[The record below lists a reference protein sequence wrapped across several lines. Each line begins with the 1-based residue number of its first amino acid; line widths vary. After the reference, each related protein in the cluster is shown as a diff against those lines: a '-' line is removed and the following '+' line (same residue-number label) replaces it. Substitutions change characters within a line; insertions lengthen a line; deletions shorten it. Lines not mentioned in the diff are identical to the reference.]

1 LAWFKKLG
9 LINQAPTKNSRF
21 LPLFNTFVGANGRS
35 PLPFEPCQKINKNYL
50 KTGGLKMQ
58 RTIFYSRIFLFA
70 SFVFIGFSCGGGEKE
85 KSLKITSPENEAVID
100 ESADLNSEASG
111 IQIDVEA
118 EVKGFELG
126 DILYLWIEDDTGSWT
141 SVNRVYDGSGKVV
154 FSSVTFQPGT
164 PEFPANYKLT
174 VADSSRSIKSEEV
187 LIHVTSCSQLAWIEP
202 MNGFLWNAGDDKD
215 NNIENGFQHDVK
227 VTITSPPQTELSL
240 YINNQISGTAVVRED
255 QSAVFENVDFPST
268 HDIVL
273 EIREGEKCKYSI
285 SGTLDIEAP
294 ECQIISPS
302 GAEWLNLSNDED
314 AVSAGIQV
322 DVIVSSQDAVS
333 ADLFIDDAQYGTS
346 NFSGGRATFENA
358 TLSDAPAGGR
368 CLRAVC
374 TDDAGNKGFSGTTCY
389 GVDSVVPQV
398 TIEEPQDG
406 AYLNDSADAN
416 PDEEGVQVAVVVSSD
431 HPNTTVEMWVSST
444 AGDCSGIPT
453 PGPDGTPRAD
463 ENGRAEG
470 QVTMPSMDGDVT
482 ICARITRQSGNLAN
496 DIVIVHFDTVAPNV
510 QITRPNGNI
519 PNYTENQPDDSLI
532 LLVEDETPGDERANF
547 TVEAECEL
555 IGYEVKLYSTLS
567 STEKATSTC
576 QACSSG
582 CTLPGKAVFSGVYL
596 EETAATPYSLYAAQ
610 TDDAGN
616 TGISAQVPV
625 VVDTIPPRPTIIDP
639 SCGSTLNLPR
649 NPTPPPDYLR
659 SISFGFGGET
669 PLAGSITLQILDS
682 GGNVY
687 SSYTESDIENY
698 GTFARKVNAGFAEGE
713 NRIVA
718 CFDDEHGQNGC
729 NSECRVTFQNR
740 PTVIFTAPLDRA
752 NLGASNDTNPGTPGL
767 QYEVKFNADVPN
779 NSPTSLSI
787 NGTPEASRNCTFN
800 PVTGKCEVTYPVT
813 INEGRNIVLHGCAT
827 DSRGEG
833 CKDITIN
840 VDLTPPSAIT
850 DLNLTIAQPRHRREG
865 RITLSW
871 TAPSDAGQ
879 PVSGYD
885 IRCDSF
891 QINDSNFNSATS
903 YPYTGVVPNPG
914 QPDRQEV
921 VIPKVGLN
929 TTYWCAV
936 KALDI
941 VNNPSNISNVPSIA
955 ITLLSQVIEGPS
967 GTTDYFGY
975 FADGLGDINGDGF
988 EDFAVGSANNR
999 VLIFFGVSNPSSVPT
1014 TPSVTINGPSG
1025 AQFGMAVAGIGNFN
1039 GDSFKDLAIS
1049 APLANSGKG
1058 EVYVFFGRNS
1068 WPATLNYTNANLTLT
1083 MDDPS
1088 STMDD
1093 NARFGW
1099 SLSTAGD
1106 FNGDG
1111 LDDIIIGSYG
1121 WNANSGTAFVILG
1134 RNSFS
1139 TSVISVPNDLSTN
1152 FAGDFMINSPSGG
1165 SFGGSCSLIGRINA
1179 DSFDDIA
1186 CGANQTSSGGSVYL
1200 IYGRNSCPPNC
1211 GLNQISVN
1219 STINSPDPVITEGL
1233 RFGNWI
1239 SGSGD
1244 INGDGRDDLAVGAP
1258 WAPGDGTRQGK
1269 VYIFYH
1275 NGSTI
1280 DSTPDSIITNGSSA
1294 PASDQFGF
1302 MLARGKSGGFRNI
1315 GKIDNNF
1322 ADLLI
1327 GSAAYGTGVGAS
1339 FMFLGSTTFGA
1350 SLTSENADYI
1360 FRYTGTE
1367 TTVNSRPFY
1376 IGDVNNDGYSDF
1388 GIGFPQYA
1396 SNRGEVVVY
1405 Y

>member
-1 LAWFKKLG
+1 MNNKLNFIISA
-9 LINQAPTKNSRF
+9 L
-21 LPLFNTFVGANGRS
+21 LFS
-35 PLPFEPCQKINKNYL
+35 IS
-50 KTGGLKMQ
+50 
-58 RTIFYSRIFLFA
+58 I
-70 SFVFIGFSCGGGEKE
+70 FSCNGGGGGG
-85 KSLKITSPENEAVID
+85 KSLNIISPENDAVID
-100 ESADLNSEASG
+100 PTLDVNQQVSG
-111 IQIDVEA
+111 IQINVVA
-118 EVKGFELG
+118 EVKGFEKG
-126 DILYLWIEDDTGSWT
+126 DTLFLRILDKSGSET
-141 SVNRVYDGSGKVV
+141 SLDKLYDGTGRIT

-164 PEFPANYKLT
+164 VESPENYTLT
-174 VADSSRSIKSEEV
+174 VTNVSKSVTSSEV
-187 LIHVTSCSQLAWIEP
+187 IIHVVGTGTCSAVTWIEP
-202 MNGFLWNAGDDKD
+202 EDNFHWNENDDKD
-215 NNIENGFQHDVK
+215 NDLSNGFQHDVK
-227 VTITSPPQTELSL
+227 AMIVTPSGTIVSL
-240 YINNQISGTAVVRED
+240 YVNNQIAKTATVGSD
-255 QSAVFENVDFPST
+255 NLAIFESVDFPST
-268 HDIVL
+268 SQITL
-273 EIREGEKCKYSI
+273 ELRKGASCSYTI

-294 ECQIISPS
+294 ECQITSPS

-314 AVSAGIQV
+314 LVTDGIQV
-322 DVIVSSQDAVS
+322 DVVVSSPDAVS
-333 ADLFIDDAQYGTS
+333 AQLFIDDAQSGTS
-346 NFSGGRATFENA
+346 NFSGGRATFENV
-358 TLSDAPAGGR
+358 TLSDAPPAGR

-374 TDDAGNKGFSGTTCY
+374 TDDAGNKGFSGTSCY
-389 GVDSVVPQV
+389 GVDSITPRV
-398 TIEEPQDG
+398 TIEEPADG
-406 AYLNDSADAN
+406 SYISDSADAN
-416 PDEEGVQVAVVVSSD
+416 PDEEGVQVAVVVTSD

-444 AGDCSGIPT
+444 AGDCSGTPT
-453 PGPDGTPRAD
+453 PGPLGTPQTD
-463 ENGRAEG
+463 ITGRAEG

-496 DIVIVHFDTVAPNV
+496 DNVIVHFDTVAPNV
-510 QITRPNGNI
+510 NITRPNGNI

-555 IGYEVKLYSTLS
+555 LGYDVSLFSTLS
-567 STEKATSTC
+567 STPKATSTC

-596 EETAATPYSLYAAQ
+596 EETGTTPYSLYATQ

-616 TGISAQVPV
+616 TGTSVQVPV
-625 VVDTIPPRPTIIDP
+625 VVDTIPPRPTINDP

-649 NPTPPPDYLR
+649 NPSSPPDYLR
-659 SISFGFGGET
+659 NVTFGFGGET

-682 GGNVY
+682 VGNVY

-718 CFDDEHGQNGC
+718 CFLDEHGQQGC
-729 NSECRVTFQNR
+729 NSECRVTVHNL

-752 NLGASNDTNPGTPGL
+752 NLGKNNDMDSGTLGL

-800 PVTGKCEVTYPVT
+800 PVTGKCEVIYPVT

-827 DSRGEG
+827 DIRGEG

-871 TAPSDAGQ
+871 TAPSDSGN

-891 QINDSNFNSATS
+891 EINDSNFNSATS

-929 TTYWCAV
+929 TTYWCAI

-941 VNNPSNISNVPSIA
+941 ANNPSSISNVPSIA
-955 ITLLSQVIEGPS
+955 VTLLSQIIEGPS
-967 GTTDYFGY
+967 GTTDAFGIS
-975 FADGLGDINGDGF
+975 ADGLGDINGDGF
-988 EDFAVGSANNR
+988 EDFAVGSTNNR
-999 VLIFFGVSNPSSVPT
+999 VLIFFGVNDPSSVPT
-1014 TPSVTINGPSG
+1014 TPSITINGPSG
-1025 AQFGMAVAGIGNFN
+1025 AQFGRAVAGIGNFN
-1039 GDSFKDLAIS
+1039 GDSFNDFAIS
-1049 APLANSGKG
+1049 APSAINPSSGISSG
-1058 EVYVFFGRNS
+1058 AVYIFFGRNS
-1068 WPATLNYTNANLTLT
+1068 WSSTLNYTNADLTLI

-1088 STMDD
+1088 SIMDD

-1111 LDDIIIGSYG
+1111 LNDILIGSFG
-1121 WNANSGTAFVILG
+1121 WNGNNGTAFIILG

-1327 GSAAYGTGVGAS
+1327 GSAAYGTGAGAS